1 MFKNFLE
8 KLSKI
13 LLNFDNFLSNNK
25 MAKRIILSFFCI
37 FLLIFA
43 YVFLNYKDLNEVYNL
58 ENKVKENISGMR
70 VVAGGETVGIKLLAS
85 GVLIMGIDRTEEID
99 LKIGDIILSVNGTK
113 IESNSELDEFVKNS
127 NGKELTLEINRSGQ
141 EFKLNISPIYDSI
154 SESYKLGLWVKDSS
168 AGVGT
173 ITFYELNSNK
183 FAALGH
189 GVTETKEN
197 YILPITSGGITSTT
211 IYSVKK
217 GIAKVPGELKG
228 SITNKLLG
236 QIEGNTDKGIY
247 GSITEKEFLKEKEE
261 IEILT
266 KTKVK
271 EGKATILATLDDNQK
286 KEYEIKIEKVLLTSS
301 GNKNMII
308 KVTDEALLEKTGGI
322 VQGMSGSP
330 IIQDGKLVGAVTHVF
345 LNDPTRGYGVFIE
358 NMLEDMCTIL
368 K

>member
-1 MFKNFLE
+1 MFKNLFN
-8 KLSKI
+8 KLSNKI
-13 LLNFDNFLSNNK
+13 LKFNNFLNNSK
-25 MAKRIILSFFCI
+25 AAKKIILGFFSI
-37 FLLIFA
+37 LLLIFV
-43 YVFLNYKDLNEVYNL
+43 YIFLNYKDLKEVYNL
-58 ENKVKENISGMR
+58 ETKIKANISNMKIA
-70 VVAGGETVGIKLLAS
+70 AGGETVGIKLLAS
-85 GVLIMGIDRTEEID
+85 GVLIMGIDRTEDIN
-99 LKIGDIILSVNGTK
+99 LKIGDIILSVNDTK
-113 IESNSELDEFVKNS
+113 IESNSELDEFVKKS
-127 NGKELTLEINRSGQ
+127 NGEDLILDIKRNDQ
-141 EFKLNISPIYDSI
+141 DFKLNISPIYDDI

-173 ITFYELNSNK
+173 ITFYELNSNR

-211 IYSVKK
+211 IYSIKK
-217 GIAKVPGELKG
+217 GIAKIPGELKG

-247 GSITEKEFLKEKEE
+247 GSITEKDFLKEKKE

-266 KTKVK
+266 KSKVK
-271 EGKATILATLDDNQK
+271 EGKAYILATLDDNIK
-286 KEYEIKIEKVLLTSS
+286 KEYEIKIEKVLLTST

-308 KVTDEALLEKTGGI
+308 KVTDKDLLEKTGGI

-330 IIQDGKLVGAVTHVF
+330 IIQNGKLAGAVTHVF

-358 NMLEDMCTIL
+358 NMLEDMCNI
-368 K
+368 